1 MAKSSIIQ
9 IHHNYSRFAAMTH
22 KIAILMDPISQIN
35 IKKDSSFAM
44 LLEAQSRN
52 HELFYLEQAD
62 LVLKGGQVFAYMGKL
77 KVFQNEKKWYQLDQ
91 PKLMPLTNMDA
102 LLMRKDPP
110 FDMEFVYS
118 TYLLEIAQNAG
129 LLVVNNATSLRDH
142 NEKLFT
148 ALFPQCCTDMLV
160 TRKDSELRQFL
171 TEHKDIILKPLDG
184 MGGSSI
190 FRVKEN
196 DPNIGVIIETLTDM
210 GTQSTMAQK
219 FIPEIT
225 QGDKRVLMVDGEAI
239 PYCLARI
246 PQKGETRGNLAA
258 GGRGEARPLSERDHW
273 IAKQIGPTLK
283 EKGLIFVGI
292 DIIGDYITEINVTS
306 PTCIKEIDAA
316 YGTNIAG
323 TLFDAIEKR
332 LTTA

>member
-1 MAKSSIIQ
+1 MS
-9 IHHNYSRFAAMTH
+9 Y

-44 LLEAQSRN
+44 LIEAQSRG
-52 HELFYLEQAD
+52 HELYYLEQSD
-62 LVLKGGQVFAYMGKL
+62 LSLKDGLVYAQLSKL
-77 KVFQNEKKWYQLDQ
+77 TVEQNENSWYRLQ
-91 PKLMPLTNMDA
+91 PPTSVLLAEMDV

-118 TYLLEIAQNAG
+118 TYLLEIAQQAG
-129 LLVVNNATSLRDH
+129 ILVVNNPKSLRDH

-148 ALFPQCCTDMLV
+148 SLFPQCCTATLIS
-160 TRKDSELRQFL
+160 RKSTEFRAFL
-171 TEHKDIILKPLDG
+171 SEHKDIILKPLDG

-190 FRVKEN
+190 FRVQEK
-196 DPNIGVIIETLTDM
+196 DPNVGVIIETLTLLE
-210 GTQSTMAQK
+210 TQMAMAQK
-219 FIPEIT
+219 FIPEISK
-225 QGDKRVLMVDGEAI
+225 GDKRILMIDGEPV

-246 PQKGETRGNLAA
+246 PAKGETRGNLAA
-258 GGRGEARPLSERDHW
+258 GGRGEARPLSARDLW

-292 DIIGDYITEINVTS
+292 DVIGDFVTEINVTS

-316 YGTNIAG
+316 YDINIAG

-332 LTTA
+332 LSVKGK